1 MRRRRWLQLRSSGTL
16 LEVVL
21 ARRAAAEDEAASE
34 VAEVEEANDS
44 YQIVTIA
51 SDSYQIVTFAGDS
64 YQIVELTIRLHHELT
79 IRFTV
84 ALHALSASRVRA
96 GRARAN
102 VLKDA

>member
-1 MRRRRWLQLRSSGTL
+1 MLQLRSSGAL

-44 YQIVTIA
+44 YQIVT
-51 SDSYQIVTFAGDS
+51 FAGDS

-84 ALHALSASRVRA
+84 ALRALSASRVRA

-102 VLKDA
+102 VSKNA